1 MKNIPEHD
9 EFAVWREDFELDELA
24 EPGLLFDAIEH
35 VALELEIVKG
45 LDLKWRQFA
54 QLAEVGA
61 ILKVVEKVVLESLGN
76 EKLKEA
82 GFFLSGARRFDVV
95 FINWLVFW
103 SLLMVQLV
111 IPMIDGNWSRSHR

>member
-95 FINWLVFW
+95 FIN
-103 SLLMVQLV
+103 
-111 IPMIDGNWSRSHR
+111 